1 MKTTRKC
8 RGFTLI
14 ELLVVIAII
23 AILIALLLPAVQQA
37 REAARRTQCK
47 NNLKQ
52 LGLALHNYH
61 DVFNRFPP
69 GSFPPGEGLSWHV
82 ALLPQLEQAALWGKF
97 ETGGHALAR
106 WDSAAVNLPLC
117 RDYRL
122 AAYFC
127 PSGTKERADDT
138 ALNYTTHYYGI
149 MGPTGIN
156 PQSGVAYSENTS
168 GAHGGFSREGM
179 FYIYEARLMRDVLD
193 GLSNTM
199 VVGENSWTNRKGNA
213 TRYRSWTRGGV
224 VNDLMAPCKNVAQ
237 QINADFTALF
247 NDMSYGSNHTGGA
260 QFLFGDGSVS
270 FVSENVD
277 YNLLLSTAS
286 VAGGEAKVLGQ

>member
-1 MKTTRKC
+1 MKKHTI

-61 DVFNRFPP
+61 DVFNTLPP
-69 GSFPPGEGLSWHV
+69 GSFPTNDGLSWHV
-82 ALLPQLEQAALWGKF
+82 AILPQIEQAALWGQF
-97 ETGGHALAR
+97 ETGGHAGGQY
-106 WDSAAVNLPLC
+106 SSAVNLPLC
-117 RDYRL
+117 RNTRL
-122 AAYFC
+122 AGYFC
-127 PSGTKERADDT
+127 PSGTKERADDN
-138 ALNYTTHYYGI
+138 ALNYTTHYYGV

-156 PQSGVAYSENTS
+156 PQSSVAYKENTA
-168 GAHGGFSREGM
+168 GGHGGFSQEGM
-179 FYIYEARLMRDVLD
+179 FYIYQAHQFRDILD

-199 VVGENSWTNRKGNA
+199 IVGEISWTDRKA
-213 TRYRSWTRGGV
+213 KPTRYRAWTRGGA
-224 VNDLMAPCKNVAQ
+224 VNDFMAPCKNVAQ
-237 QINADFTALF
+237 QINSDFTTLF
-247 NDMSYGSNHTGGA
+247 NDMSFGTNHTGGA
-260 QFLFGDGSVS
+260 QFLYGDGSVS

-277 YNLLLSTAS
+277 YNLYLSTAS
-286 VAGGEAKVLGQ
+286 IAGGEAKTVGE